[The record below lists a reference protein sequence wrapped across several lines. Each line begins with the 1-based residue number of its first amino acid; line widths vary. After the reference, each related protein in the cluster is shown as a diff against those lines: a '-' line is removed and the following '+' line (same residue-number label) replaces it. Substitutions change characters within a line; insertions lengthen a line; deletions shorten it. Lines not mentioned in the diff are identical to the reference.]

1 MKLRVLLCSAIIAA
15 GILCGCGASVESER
29 AVDPASVTSSQPLVT
44 VESPLVSPITEEIY
58 RQEHFFHCRDIFD
71 FD

>member
-1 MKLRVLLCSAIIAA
+1 
-15 GILCGCGASVESER
+15 VESER

-58 RQEHFFHCRDIFD
+58 RENHFFYCCQVFA
-71 FD
+71 FN

>member
-1 MKLRVLLCSAIIAA
+1 
-15 GILCGCGASVESER
+15 VESER